1 MRKEGKY
8 VVIVHRFGESK
19 IRKSMIHFQEELK
32 SREFLS
38 VDKGMMVNIRH
49 IMKVKDYEIFMRD
62 GVRIPVGIT
71 KYTGVKNAVADFWRS
86 GP

>member
-1 MRKEGKY
+1 MLLLSTDSE
-8 VVIVHRFGESK
+8 ESK

-49 IMKVKDYEIFMRD
+49 IMKIKDYEIFMRD
-62 GVRIPVGIT
+62 GVRIPVGN
-71 KYTGVKNAVADFWRS
+71 YEVYRS
-86 GP
+86 KECCGRLLEE

>member
-71 KYTGVKNAVADFWRS
+71 KYTGVKNAVADF
-86 GP
+86 